1 MVSNPKTN
9 SIVLLSKQK
18 GRLFDI
24 SNIFYIFFVFVP
36 ITIVL
41 DVFFSIN
48 STILFV
54 LSVLSIIPLAKLV
67 GDTTEHLAE
76 HYGNTGGSLINVT
89 FSNTPEIILSIIAIQ
104 AGLFDL
110 VRANI
115 VGSILGQILVVFGL
129 SLIVGG
135 LKFKEQKFNRQNIV
149 FHTTALLMALGILS
163 IPTILIFGNFGSVD
177 TNSSNQTANNNY
189 MVMVLGSSFAV
200 LLLAIYFLGL
210 IFTFKTHRHLFSFQ
224 TTDTEEEG
232 QTRLSEQENLT
243 IKAPSPD
250 TIQMWSK
257 KKAIGLLAISMI
269 GIAIISEIL
278 VGSVEDTITHL
289 DLSVLFVGAI
299 VIGIVGNIPEKIT
312 SMMMARKGKLDLS
325 LGIAVSSA
333 SQIALFVLPLIVIAA
348 VIMGISFPLIFTPF
362 ELITMF
368 AGTILLYFIT
378 QSGRGNWFQGVI
390 LLGFFIAIAFGF
402 YFIK

>member
-1 MVSNPKTN
+1 M
-9 SIVLLSKQK
+9 
-18 GRLFDI
+18 
-24 SNIFYIFFVFVP
+24 
-36 ITIVL
+36 
-41 DVFFSIN
+41 
-48 STILFV
+48 
-54 LSVLSIIPLAKLV
+54 
-67 GDTTEHLAE
+67 
-76 HYGNTGGSLINVT
+76 
-89 FSNTPEIILSIIAIQ
+89 EIILSIIAIQ

-110 VRANI
+110 VKANI

-135 LKFKEQKFNRQNIV
+135 LKFREQKFNRQNIV

-163 IPTILIFGNFGSVD
+163 IPTILIFGNLGLVD
-177 TNSSNQTANNNY
+177 INLENQIHSNNF
-189 MVMVLGSSFAV
+189 MVMVLGSSFAI

-224 TTDTEEEG
+224 STDIEEG
-232 QTRLSEQENLT
+232 QTRLSEQENST
-243 IKAPSPD
+243 ITTPSPD

-257 KKAIGLLAISMI
+257 KKAIGILAISMI

-278 VGSVEDTITHL
+278 VGSVEDTITHF

-325 LGIAVSSA
+325 LGIAVNSA

-362 ELITMF
+362 ELIIMF
-368 AGTILLYFIT
+368 AGTILLNFIT
-378 QSGRGNWFQGVI
+378 QSGKGNWFQGVI

-402 YFIK
+402 YFVK